1 MFKANNKNPRTSLN
15 EVTEHISHLFLMFF
29 FVEFE
34 QVNVSWVVEI
44 LKYKLEIF
52 KAVLLSKY
60 VVKSR
65 SSSFHDNNE
74 IIQRRRKHLSV
85 QSKKKTK
92 TTLDKGVK
100 YIQR

>member
-1 MFKANNKNPRTSLN
+1 MKYVQSKQYNPQN
-15 EVTEHISHLFLMFF
+15 VTKRRHVTYFTPFSNVS

-52 KAVLLSKY
+52 KAVLLSKN

-85 QSKKKTK
+85 QSKKTK
-92 TTLDKGVK
+92 QK
-100 YIQR
+100 QH